1 MKKLHTKLE
10 NPKTL
15 LYYKQQI
22 HFNLC
27 SKLKLITN
35 KLKIKKKHT
44 IMNLDVNRKPLLL
57 NKKLA

>member
-27 SKLKLITN
+27 SKFKLITN
-35 KLKIKKKHT
+35 KLKIKKKN
-44 IMNLDVNRKPLLL
+44 IQL
-57 NKKLA
+57 